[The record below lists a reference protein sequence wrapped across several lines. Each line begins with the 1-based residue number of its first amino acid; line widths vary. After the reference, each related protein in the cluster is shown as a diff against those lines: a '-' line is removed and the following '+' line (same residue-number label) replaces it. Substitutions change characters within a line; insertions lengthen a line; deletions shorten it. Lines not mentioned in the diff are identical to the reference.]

1 MARTPRR
8 QERVIV
14 EVLLAVL
21 ALGAVAGCVPA
32 GAAASLQPGARPTE
46 ATHEQSGTIAI
57 PMGDQRVAIHSFC
70 LAPDGNLLAACGGER
85 MVYTRGP
92 SGYEMKMVGEPSGIR
107 VIGPEGKLLATWP
120 LDVTPQ
126 AVNVAPDGTVYC
138 GGQGRLA
145 KLDPRGKVL
154 QVADAP
160 QVAELPP
167 LTSAELPEEKELTE
181 KEKAAKEAKVA
192 RLTTRREELLKDIR
206 ALHKERT
213 AAKDDEARKAQLDAR
228 YEKAVAEYRRVYE
241 ELRALTT
248 TARQVAMRERSQA
261 MRRRAVNGIAVTA
274 RDVFVV
280 CPTTKGYGYDIWRLD
295 RGLANG
301 KKIVTGLRGCCGQM
315 DIQAAGG
322 KVFAAENSRKRVVCY
337 DRDGKQLA
345 AWGKADRDG
354 GIEGFGSC
362 CNPMNLRIGPDG
374 AIYTSEASLGRIK
387 RYSPSGEFLGLVGT
401 SSIVPGCK
409 HVAIGVS
416 RDGGRVYLLDI
427 TRAHIVVLTR
437 RKS

>member
-1 MARTPRR
+1 MASTPRQQGR
-8 QERVIV
+8 RTLQ
-14 EVLLAVL
+14 VLLTVL
-21 ALGAVAGCVPA
+21 ALGVAGGCVPTG
-32 GAAASLQPGARPTE
+32 GAAGLQSSAQPAE
-46 ATHEQSGTIAI
+46 ATHEQAGTIAI
-57 PMGDQRVAIHSFC
+57 PMGDQKVAIHSFC

-107 VIGPEGKLLATWP
+107 AISPEGKLLATWP
-120 LDVTPQ
+120 LEVTPQ

-145 KLDPRGKVL
+145 RLDPKGKVL

-160 QVAELPP
+160 QVAALPP
-167 LTSAELPEEKELTE
+167 LPSAELPAEKELTE
-181 KEKAAKEAKVA
+181 EEKKAKEAKVA
-192 RLTTRREELLKDIR
+192 QLTTRRAELLKDIR

-213 AAKDDEARKAQLDAR
+213 AAKDDETKKAQLDAR
-228 YEKAVAEYRRVYE
+228 YEKVVAEYRRVYE

-248 TARQVAMRERSQA
+248 TARQVAVRERSQA

-295 RGLANG
+295 RSLANG

-362 CNPMNLRIGPDG
+362 CNPMNLRVGPNG

-427 TRAHIVVLTR
+427 TRAHIVVLAR